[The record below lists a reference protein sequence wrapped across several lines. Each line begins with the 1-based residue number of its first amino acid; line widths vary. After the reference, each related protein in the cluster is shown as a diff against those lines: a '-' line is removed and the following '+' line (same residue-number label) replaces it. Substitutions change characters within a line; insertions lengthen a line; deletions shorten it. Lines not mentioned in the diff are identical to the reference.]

1 MVTVRAALETLYCD
15 RMSLSRAVPEL
26 REDGAVFGR
35 EESLPGEIPCRL
47 SYTGGFLERYRPEPL
62 LRESATVFAPPECGV
77 EAGDLLTVRGR
88 GMSGQFE
95 AQSVRRYNSH
105 VEILVK
111 RRVTD
116 WGEGT

>member
-1 MVTVRAALETLYCD
+1 MRAALETLYCD

-62 LRESATVFAPPECGV
+62 LRESATVFGAARMRCG
-77 EAGDLLTVRGR
+77 GR
-88 GMSGQFE
+88 RPADGARPRHE
-95 AQSVRRYNSH
+95 RA
-105 VEILVK
+105 I
-111 RRVTD
+111 
-116 WGEGT
+116 